1 MAGRK
6 KAGGNSP
13 DMAAVVVVDEMAAEL
28 GKHCTTAEQVKQDK
42 TAEQVKQD
50 KTAEQGGQ
58 DTAKEIPR
66 KSPEQMRAAAAK
78 EFRRLQL
85 LYHKPADNIT
95 GGADA
100 DSRGGTK
107 KRRGLKNMQLA
118 IDENKYNALLGL
130 MKQTAFMSAQ
140 LDDLAEQ
147 LYYVGVTETYKNGA
161 EQFGT
166 KESTQSK
173 AYNSM
178 IKNYTTAIK
187 TLADCTPEAEVK
199 DALMEFMAARARARK

>member
-6 KAGGNSP
+6 KAGGDSP
-13 DMAAVVVVDEMAAEL
+13 DMAAVVVADEA
-28 GKHCTTAEQVKQDK
+28 AEQVEQ
-42 TAEQVKQD
+42 TEQV
-50 KTAEQGGQ
+50 EQ
-58 DTAKEIPR
+58 AAPVEIPR
-66 KSPEQMRAAAAK
+66 KSPKQLRAAAAK

-100 DSRGGTK
+100 DGQGGTK
-107 KRRGLKNMQLA
+107 KRHGLKGMKLA

-147 LYYVGVTETYKNGA
+147 LYYIGVTETYKNGA
-161 EQFGT
+161 EQYGT

-173 AYNSM
+173 AYNTI
-178 IKNYTTAIK
+178 IKNYITAIK

>member
-6 KAGGNSP
+6 KTGGNSP
-13 DMAAVVVVDEMAAEL
+13 DMAAVVVVDE
-28 GKHCTTAEQVKQDK
+28 TTAEQVKQD
-42 TAEQVKQD
+42 TP
-50 KTAEQGGQ
+50 
-58 DTAKEIPR
+58 KEIPR
-66 KSPEQMRAAAAK
+66 KSPKQLRAAAAK

-85 LYHKPADNIT
+85 LYYKPADNIP

-100 DSRGGTK
+100 DGQNSGVK
-107 KRRGLKNMQLA
+107 KRHGLKGMQLA

-147 LYYVGVTETYKNGA
+147 LYYIGVTETYKNGA
-161 EQFGT
+161 EQYGT

-173 AYNSM
+173 AYNTI
-178 IKNYTTAIK
+178 IKNYITAIK

>member
-1 MAGRK
+1 MLAGKGCDIMAGRK
-6 KAGGNSP
+6 KASGNNP
-13 DMAAVVVVDEMAAEL
+13 DMSAVVVADEMV
-28 GKHCTTAEQVKQDK
+28 AEQVKQD
-42 TAEQVKQD
+42 AA
-50 KTAEQGGQ
+50 AEQGGQ
-58 DTAKEIPR
+58 DAPMEIPR
-66 KSPEQMRAAAAK
+66 KSPKQLRAAAAK

-85 LYHKPADNIT
+85 LYHKPADNTT
-95 GGADA
+95 GGADTG
-100 DSRGGTK
+100 SRGGGAK
-107 KRRGLKNMQLA
+107 KRHGLKNMQLA

-147 LYYVGVTETYKNGA
+147 LYYVGVTEKYKNGA

-173 AYNSM
+173 AYNTI
-178 IKNYTTAIK
+178 IKNYITAIK

>member
-1 MAGRK
+1 MRGYVGGKGCDIMAGRK
-6 KAGGNSP
+6 KAGGDSP
-13 DMAAVVVVDEMAAEL
+13 DMSAVAVVNES
-28 GKHCTTAEQVKQDK
+28 AEQV
-42 TAEQVKQD
+42 EQAAPV
-50 KTAEQGGQ
+50 
-58 DTAKEIPR
+58 EIPR
-66 KSPEQMRAAAAK
+66 KSPKQLRAAAAK

-95 GGADA
+95 DGSDA
-100 DSRGGTK
+100 DGQGGTK
-107 KRRGLKNMQLA
+107 KRHGLKGMKLA

-147 LYYVGVTETYKNGA
+147 LYYIGVTETYKNGA
-161 EQFGT
+161 EQYGT

-173 AYNSM
+173 AYNTI
-178 IKNYTTAIK
+178 IKNYITAIK

>member
-1 MAGRK
+1 MRGYVGEKGCDIMAGRK
-6 KAGGNSP
+6 KAGGDSP
-13 DMAAVVVVDEMAAEL
+13 DMAAVAAVNES
-28 GKHCTTAEQVKQDK
+28 AEQVEQA
-42 TAEQVKQD
+42 AEQV
-50 KTAEQGGQ
+50 EQ
-58 DTAKEIPR
+58 AAPVEIPR
-66 KSPEQMRAAAAK
+66 KSPKQLRAAAAK

-95 GGADA
+95 DGSDA
-100 DSRGGTK
+100 DGQGGTK
-107 KRRGLKNMQLA
+107 KRHGLKGMKLA

-147 LYYVGVTETYKNGA
+147 LYYIGVTETYKNGA
-161 EQFGT
+161 EQYGT

-173 AYNSM
+173 AYNTI
-178 IKNYTTAIK
+178 IKNYITAIK